1 MAKKF
6 SAQVAEFSQKTKRNM
21 RYVAAE
27 AIQDVVEAAQ
37 TTQLGITRG
46 AESFEE
52 GKIPVGLTGDLVNAL
67 VSSIDGGA
75 SGAGAAS
82 YATVIA
88 GMELGDRLTFTWTQE
103 YAMRIEAGF
112 TGTDAKGRQ
121 YNQSGRH
128 FVGANAARF
137 QDFVDARSNEVQGR

>member
-1 MAKKF
+1 MAKTF
-6 SAQVAEFSQKTKRNM
+6 AAQVAAFARKTKRDM

-46 AESFEE
+46 AANFEE
-52 GKIPVGLTGDLVNAL
+52 GKIPVGLTSDLVNSL

-75 SGAGAAS
+75 AGQGAAS
-82 YATVIA
+82 YTTVIA
-88 GMELGDRLTFTWTQE
+88 GMELGDRLTFAWTQE

-121 YNQSGRH
+121 YNQPGRH
-128 FVGANAARF
+128 YVGANAARF
-137 QDFVDARSNEVQGR
+137 QEFVDARAREVQGR

>member
-1 MAKKF
+1 MAKSF
-6 SAQVAEFSQKTKRNM
+6 SAQMAGFAKKTKRNM

-46 AESFEE
+46 ATGFEE
-52 GKIPVGLTGDLVNAL
+52 GKIPVGTTSDLVNSL
-67 VSSIDGGA
+67 ISSIDGGISA
-75 SGAGAAS
+75 EGAAS
-82 YATVIA
+82 YTTVIS
-88 GMELGDRLTFTWTQE
+88 GMELGDRLTFAWTQE

-112 TGTDAKGRQ
+112 TGEDALGRS
-121 YNQSGRH
+121 YNQPGRH

-137 QDFVDARSNEVQGR
+137 QDFVDVRVREVQGE